1 MSLAENNNKLLV
13 TPWLEGELR
22 LVGSLDSRMIGLLKA
37 IEQSGSINQAAKQA
51 GLSYKGAWQMIERA
65 NNLAPKVL
73 IATAT
78 GGSKG
83 GGTRLTAAGQALLQ
97 LFTRLELQ
105 HQAFLRQLNQSLADD
120 PDVMLL
126 LKRQIIKTSAR
137 NQLFGKVTD
146 VRRGAVNAEVF
157 VSLKGGEQLVVSV
170 TLPSLDYLGISVSGD
185 AVLLINASDIVVIDD
200 GQPVLLSARN
210 RLDGQVIRVQYDG
223 VDSEVII
230 QLQSGETIAAT
241 ITQTSAEA
249 LALKPGSRASAIF
262 KSNAVILAAMAAS
275 ATSATSASVR

>member
-1 MSLAENNNKLLV
+1 MSVTKIENS

-22 LVGSLDSRMIGLLKA
+22 LVGSLDSRMIGLLRA
-37 IEQSGSINQAAKQA
+37 IEQSGSLNQAAKQA
-51 GLSYKGAWQMIERA
+51 GLSYKGAWQIIERA

-97 LFTRLELQ
+97 LFTRLEQQ

-126 LKRQIIKTSAR
+126 LKRQVIKTSAR

-146 VRRGAVNAEVF
+146 IRLGAVNAEVF
-157 VSLKGGEQLVVSV
+157 FSLKDGEQLIVSV
-170 TLPSLDYLGISVSGD
+170 TLPSLDYLGISVGGD

-200 GQPVLLSARN
+200 QPVLLSARN

-241 ITQTSAEA
+241 VSQTSAVA
-249 LALKPGSRASAIF
+249 LVLKSGCRASAIF
-262 KSNAVILAAMAAS
+262 KSNAVILAAMASSGTLAPG
-275 ATSATSASVR
+275 R